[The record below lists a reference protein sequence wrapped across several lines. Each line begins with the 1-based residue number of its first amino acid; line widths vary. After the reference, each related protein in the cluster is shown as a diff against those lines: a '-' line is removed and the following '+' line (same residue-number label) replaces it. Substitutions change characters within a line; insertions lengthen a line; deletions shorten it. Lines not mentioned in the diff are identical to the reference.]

1 MHSDAELAHLAVTLV
16 AVGSHFNRATYH
28 VSGVGVSYVSLRV
41 LAAVEREPG
50 LRVGE
55 LAKREGIT
63 QPSMSQAVKRLVDAG
78 LVNRITNAQDA
89 RASDLTVTEA
99 GRDTVQQYR
108 AAASE
113 KIVPVFRSLSED
125 DIETLEKAVEIL
137 FDLTNQLRQ
146 NLEPRIERS

>member
-1 MHSDAELAHLAVTLV
+1 MYSDAELAHLAVTLV
-16 AVGSHFNRATYH
+16 VVGSHFNRATYQ

-41 LAAVEREPG
+41 LAAIEREPG

-78 LVNRITNAQDA
+78 LVKRITNAQDA

-99 GRDTVQQYR
+99 GRDTVQRYR
-108 AAASE
+108 TTASE
-113 KIVPVFRSLSED
+113 KIVPVFRSLSTD

-137 FDLTNQLRQ
+137 PVLTNQLRK
-146 NLEPRIERS
+146 NSEPRIERS